1 VTRTRRAAA
10 TDDGPPHNPG
20 GHLVASVDPVRAYL
34 QLIGRTAL
42 LSAAEEIEIA
52 QRIEVGLYAAQR
64 LDRPADEFPDTSAT
78 TRDLR
83 WLARDG
89 ARAKAHLIEANLRLV
104 ASVAKR
110 YSGRGIP
117 FLDLVQEGNIGL
129 IRAVEKFDY
138 AKGYK
143 FSTYATWWI
152 RQAISR
158 SLADQSRIIRIPVHV
173 GELLSKLYL
182 RRRELLVQ
190 LGRDPTIEEL
200 AAEMSI
206 SPEKV
211 REVEQHAREPLSLDL
226 TLGHEN
232 DTSIGDLIQDTGAI
246 VADEA
251 AASAILRNEIRAVLD
266 TLTEREANILR
277 LRFGF
282 TDGRPHTLDEIS
294 RIHGVTRER
303 IRQIEART
311 MTKLR
316 HPSRTGSLRD
326 YLV

>member
-1 VTRTRRAAA
+1 VNRTELALT
-10 TDDGPPHNPG
+10 TDEQ
-20 GHLVASVDPVRAYL
+20 LVASVDPVRAYL

-42 LSAAEEIEIA
+42 LSAAEEIELA
-52 QRIEVGLYAAQR
+52 QRIEVGVYAARR
-64 LDRPADEFPDTSAT
+64 LSRPGEEFPAT
-78 TRDLR
+78 TASTRDLR

-89 ARAKAHLIEANLRLV
+89 MRAKAHLIEANLRLV

-110 YSGRGIP
+110 YAGRGIP

-152 RQAISR
+152 RQAVSR
-158 SLADQSRIIRIPVHV
+158 SLADQARVIRIPVHV

-182 RRRELLVQ
+182 RRRDLLVQ
-190 LGRDPTIEEL
+190 LGREPTVDEL
-200 AAEMSI
+200 AAEMVI
-206 SPEKV
+206 SPSKV
-211 REVEQHAREPLSLDL
+211 REIEQYAREPLSLDL
-226 TLGHEN
+226 TLGQEN
-232 DTSIGDLIQDTGAI
+232 DASLGDLIQDTNAVI
-246 VADEA
+246 ADEA
-251 AASAILRNEIRAVLD
+251 AAFAILQNEVRAVLS
-266 TLTEREANILR
+266 TLSEREASILR

-294 RIHGVTRER
+294 RVYGVTRER

-316 HPSRTGSLRD
+316 DPSRTSSLRD
-326 YLV
+326 YLT

>member
-1 VTRTRRAAA
+1 MTTDERRP
-10 TDDGPPHNPG
+10 DIDGRM
-20 GHLVASVDPVRAYL
+20 VASVDPVRAYL
-34 QLIGRTAL
+34 QLIGRTPL
-42 LSAAEEIEIA
+42 LSAAEEIELA
-52 QRIEVGLYAAQR
+52 QRVEVGVYAAQR
-64 LDRPADEFPDTSAT
+64 LSRPAEEFPATAAT

-89 ARAKAHLIEANLRLV
+89 VRAKAHLIEANLRLV

-110 YSGRGIP
+110 YSGRGMP

-138 AKGYK
+138 MKGYK

-182 RRRELLVQ
+182 RRRDLLVQ

-200 AAEMSI
+200 AKELSI
-206 SPEKV
+206 TPEKV
-211 REVEQHAREPLSLDL
+211 REIEHFAREPISLDL

-232 DTSIGDLIQDTGAI
+232 DASLGDLIHDTSAV
-246 VADEA
+246 VADDA
-251 AASAILRNEIRAVLD
+251 AASVILGNEIRAVLA
-266 TLTEREANILR
+266 TLSEREANILR

-316 HPSRTGSLRD
+316 HPSRTAGLRD

>member
-1 VTRTRRAAA
+1 MSRPERAPL
-10 TDDGPPHNPG
+10 TDD
-20 GHLVASVDPVRAYL
+20 HLVASVDPVRAYL
-34 QLIGRTAL
+34 RLIGRTAL
-42 LSAAEEIEIA
+42 LSAIEEIELA

-64 LDRPADEFPDTSAT
+64 LSRPGEEFPDTVAT
-78 TRDLR
+78 TRELR

-89 ARAKAHLIEANLRLV
+89 LRAKTHLIEANLRLV

-110 YSGRGIP
+110 YTGRGTP
-117 FLDLVQEGNIGL
+117 FLDLIQEGNIGL

-138 AKGYK
+138 TKGFK

-158 SLADQSRIIRIPVHV
+158 GLAEQARIIRIPVHV
-173 GELLSKLYL
+173 SELLSRLHS
-182 RRRELLVQ
+182 RRRELLVR
-190 LGRDPTIEEL
+190 LGREPTAEEL
-200 AAEMSI
+200 AVELEL
-206 SPEKV
+206 SPARV
-211 REVEQHAREPLSLDL
+211 REIQEYTREPLSLDL

-232 DTSIGDLIQDTGAI
+232 DTSIGDLIQDTNAV
-246 VADEA
+246 VADDA
-251 AASAILRNEIRAVLD
+251 ALAGLLEDEIGAVLA
-266 TLTEREANILR
+266 TLTEREAGILR

-294 RIHGVTRER
+294 RVYGVTRER

-311 MTKLR
+311 MAKLR
-316 HPSRTGSLRD
+316 HPSRTRSLRD

>member
-1 VTRTRRAAA
+1 MSRTGRAPL
-10 TDDGPPHNPG
+10 TDD
-20 GHLVASVDPVRAYL
+20 HLVASVDPVRAYL
-34 QLIGRTAL
+34 RLIGRTAL
-42 LSAAEEIEIA
+42 LSATEEIELA

-64 LDRPADEFPDTSAT
+64 LSQPAEEFPVTVAT
-78 TRDLR
+78 ARDLR

-89 ARAKAHLIEANLRLV
+89 ALAKTHLIEANLRLV

-110 YSGRGIP
+110 YTGRGTP

-138 AKGYK
+138 TKGFK

-158 SLADQSRIIRIPVHV
+158 GLAEQARIIRIPVHV
-173 GELLSKLYL
+173 SELLSRLHS
-182 RRRELLVQ
+182 RRRELLVR
-190 LGRDPTIEEL
+190 LGREPTAEEL
-200 AAEMSI
+200 AVELEL
-206 SPEKV
+206 SPARV
-211 REVEQHAREPLSLDL
+211 REIQEYTREPLSLDL

-232 DTSIGDLIQDTGAI
+232 DTSIGDLIQDTNAV
-246 VADEA
+246 VADDA
-251 AASAILRNEIRAVLD
+251 ALAGLLEEEIGAVLA
-266 TLTEREANILR
+266 TLTEREAGILR

-294 RIHGVTRER
+294 RVYGVTRER

-311 MTKLR
+311 MAKLR
-316 HPSRTGSLRD
+316 HPSRTRSLRD
-326 YLV
+326 YLT

>member
-1 VTRTRRAAA
+1 MSRTGRAPL
-10 TDDGPPHNPG
+10 TDD
-20 GHLVASVDPVRAYL
+20 HLVASADPVRAYL
-34 QLIGRTAL
+34 RLIGRTAL
-42 LSAAEEIEIA
+42 LSATEEIELA

-64 LDRPADEFPDTSAT
+64 LSRPAEEFPDTVAT
-78 TRDLR
+78 TRELR

-89 ARAKAHLIEANLRLV
+89 LLAKTHLIEANLRLV

-110 YSGRGIP
+110 YTGRGTP

-138 AKGYK
+138 TKGFK

-158 SLADQSRIIRIPVHV
+158 GLAEQARIIRIPVHV
-173 GELLSKLYL
+173 SELLSRLHS
-182 RRRELLVQ
+182 RRRELLVR
-190 LGRDPTIEEL
+190 LGREPTAEEL
-200 AAEMSI
+200 AVELEI
-206 SPEKV
+206 SPARV
-211 REVEQHAREPLSLDL
+211 REIQEYTREPLSLDL

-232 DTSIGDLIQDTGAI
+232 DTSIGDLIQDTNAV
-246 VADEA
+246 VADDA
-251 AASAILRNEIRAVLD
+251 ALAGLLEDEIGAVLA
-266 TLTEREANILR
+266 TLTEREAGILR

-294 RIHGVTRER
+294 RVYGVTRER

-311 MTKLR
+311 MAKLR
-316 HPSRTGSLRD
+316 HPSRTRSLRD
-326 YLV
+326 YLT

>member
-1 VTRTRRAAA
+1 VSRTRRAPLA
-10 TDDGPPHNPG
+10 DDGARDTDE
-20 GHLVASVDPVRAYL
+20 HLVASIDPVRAYL
-34 QLIGRTAL
+34 RLIGRTAL
-42 LSAAEEIEIA
+42 LSAVEEIELA
-52 QRIEVGLYAAQR
+52 QRIEVGIYAAAR
-64 LDRPADEFPDTSAT
+64 LSRPAEEFPGSTAT
-78 TRDLR
+78 TRDLH

-89 ARAKAHLIEANLRLV
+89 VRAKTHLIEANLRLV

-158 SLADQSRIIRIPVHV
+158 SLADQSRVIRIPVHV

-182 RRRELLVQ
+182 RRRDLLVQ
-190 LGRDPTIEEL
+190 LGRDPTVDEL

-206 SPEKV
+206 TPAKV
-211 REVEQHAREPLSLDL
+211 REIEHYARDPISLDL

-232 DTSIGDLIQDTGAI
+232 DTSLGDLIQDTSAV

-251 AASAILRNEIRAVLD
+251 AASAVLRHEIREILA
-266 TLTEREANILR
+266 TLSQREADILR

-282 TDGRPHTLDEIS
+282 TDGRPRTLDEIS

-326 YLV
+326 YLT

>member
-1 VTRTRRAAA
+1 VSRTGRVPL
-10 TDDGPPHNPG
+10 TDD
-20 GHLVASVDPVRAYL
+20 HLVASVDPVRAYL
-34 QLIGRTAL
+34 RLIGRTAL
-42 LSAAEEIEIA
+42 LSATEEIELA

-64 LDRPADEFPDTSAT
+64 LSRPAAEFPVTDAT
-78 TRDLR
+78 APDLR

-89 ARAKAHLIEANLRLV
+89 MRAKSHLIEANLRLV

-138 AKGYK
+138 TKGFK

-158 SLADQSRIIRIPVHV
+158 GLAEQARIIRIPVHV
-173 GELLSKLYL
+173 SELLSRLHV
-182 RRRELLVQ
+182 RRRELLVR
-190 LGRDPTIEEL
+190 LGREPTADEL
-200 AAEMSI
+200 AVELEI
-206 SPEKV
+206 TPDRV
-211 REVEQHAREPLSLDL
+211 REIQDYTREPISLDL

-232 DTSIGDLIQDTGAI
+232 DTSLGDLIHDANAV
-246 VADEA
+246 VADDA
-251 AASAILRNEIRAVLD
+251 AASGILQDEIRAVLA
-266 TLTEREANILR
+266 TLTEREAGILR

-282 TDGRPHTLDEIS
+282 VDGRPHTLDEIS
-294 RIHGVTRER
+294 RIYGVTRER

-311 MTKLR
+311 MAKLR
-316 HPSRTGSLRD
+316 HPSRTSSLRE
-326 YLV
+326 YLM

>member
-1 VTRTRRAAA
+1 MTTDERRP
-10 TDDGPPHNPG
+10 DIDGRM
-20 GHLVASVDPVRAYL
+20 VASVDPVRAYL
-34 QLIGRTAL
+34 QLIGRTPL
-42 LSAAEEIEIA
+42 LSAAEEIELA
-52 QRIEVGLYAAQR
+52 QRVEVGVYAAQR
-64 LDRPADEFPDTSAT
+64 LSRPAEEFPAT
-78 TRDLR
+78 AATLRDLR

-89 ARAKAHLIEANLRLV
+89 VRAKAHLIEANLRLV

-110 YSGRGIP
+110 YSGRGMP

-129 IRAVEKFDY
+129 IRAVEKFDFM
-138 AKGYK
+138 KGYK

-182 RRRELLVQ
+182 RRRDLLVQ
-190 LGRDPTIEEL
+190 LGRDPTSEEL
-200 AAEMSI
+200 AKELSI
-206 SPEKV
+206 TPEKL
-211 REVEQHAREPLSLDL
+211 REIEHYAREPISLDL

-232 DTSIGDLIQDTGAI
+232 DASLGDLIQDTTAV
-246 VADEA
+246 VADDA
-251 AASAILRNEIRAVLD
+251 AASVILGNEIRAVLA

-316 HPSRTGSLRD
+316 HPSRTASLRD
-326 YLV
+326 YLL

>member
-1 VTRTRRAAA
+1 MSRTGRVPL
-10 TDDGPPHNPG
+10 TDD
-20 GHLVASVDPVRAYL
+20 HLVASVDPVRAYL
-34 QLIGRTAL
+34 RLIGRTAL
-42 LSAAEEIEIA
+42 LSATEEIELA

-64 LDRPADEFPDTSAT
+64 LSRPAEEFPVTDAT
-78 TRDLR
+78 APDLR

-89 ARAKAHLIEANLRLV
+89 MRAKSHLIEANLRLV

-138 AKGYK
+138 TKGFK

-158 SLADQSRIIRIPVHV
+158 GLAEQARIIRIPVHV
-173 GELLSKLYL
+173 SELLSRLHV
-182 RRRELLVQ
+182 RRRELLVR
-190 LGRDPTIEEL
+190 LGREPTADEL
-200 AAEMSI
+200 AVELEI
-206 SPEKV
+206 TPDRV
-211 REVEQHAREPLSLDL
+211 REIQDYTREPISLDL

-232 DTSIGDLIQDTGAI
+232 DTSLGDLIHDANAV
-246 VADEA
+246 VADDA
-251 AASAILRNEIRAVLD
+251 AASGILQDEIRAVLA
-266 TLTEREANILR
+266 TLTEREAGILR

-282 TDGRPHTLDEIS
+282 VDGRPHTLDEIS
-294 RIHGVTRER
+294 RIYGVTRER

-311 MTKLR
+311 MAKLR
-316 HPSRTGSLRD
+316 HPSRTSSLRE
-326 YLV
+326 YLM

>member
-1 VTRTRRAAA
+1 MNRAGHALT
-10 TDDGPPHNPG
+10 TDE
-20 GHLVASVDPVRAYL
+20 HLVASVDPVRAYL

-42 LSAAEEIEIA
+42 LSAAQEIELA
-52 QRIEVGLYAAQR
+52 QRIEVGVYAARR
-64 LDRPADEFPDTSAT
+64 LSRPAQEFPAT
-78 TRDLR
+78 AASTRDLR

-89 ARAKAHLIEANLRLV
+89 MRAKTHLIEANLRLV

-110 YSGRGIP
+110 YAGRGMP

-138 AKGYK
+138 TKGYK

-158 SLADQSRIIRIPVHV
+158 SLADQARVIRIPVHV
-173 GELLSKLYL
+173 GELISKLYL
-182 RRRELLVQ
+182 RRRDLLVQ
-190 LGRDPTIEEL
+190 LGREPTDDEL
-200 AAEMSI
+200 AVELAI
-206 SPEKV
+206 STSKV
-211 REVEQHAREPLSLDL
+211 REIQQYAREPLSLDL

-232 DTSIGDLIQDTGAI
+232 DTSLGDLIQDGNAVI
-246 VADEA
+246 ADDA
-251 AASAILRNEIRAVLD
+251 AASAILQDEIRAVLG
-266 TLTEREANILR
+266 TLSEREASILR

-294 RIHGVTRER
+294 RVYGVTRER

-316 HPSRTGSLRD
+316 HPSRTLSLRD
-326 YLV
+326 YLT

>member
-1 VTRTRRAAA
+1 VSRTRRAPTITA
-10 TDDGPPHNPG
+10 DDPRDADDDR
-20 GHLVASVDPVRAYL
+20 VAPIDPVRAYL

-42 LSAAEEIEIA
+42 LSAAEEIELA
-52 QRIEVGLYAAQR
+52 QRIEVGLYAARR
-64 LDRPADEFPDTSAT
+64 LSRPAEEFPATAAT
-78 TRDLR
+78 TRDLS

-89 ARAKAHLIEANLRLV
+89 VRAKAHLIEANLRLV
-104 ASVAKR
+104 VSVAKR
-110 YSGRGIP
+110 YAGRGMP
-117 FLDLVQEGNIGL
+117 FLDLAQEGNIGL

-138 AKGYK
+138 TKGYK

-158 SLADQSRIIRIPVHV
+158 SLADQARIIRIPVHV

-182 RRRELLVQ
+182 RRRDLLVQ
-190 LGRDPTIEEL
+190 LGHEPTVDEL

-206 SPEKV
+206 SAAKV
-211 REVEQHAREPLSLDL
+211 REIEHYAREPISLDL

-232 DTSIGDLIQDTGAI
+232 DASIGDLIQDANAI
-246 VADEA
+246 IADDA
-251 AASAILRNEIRAVLD
+251 AASALLRSEIRTALAA
-266 TLTEREANILR
+266 LSEREADILR

-303 IRQIEART
+303 IRQIEARS

-326 YLV
+326 YLG